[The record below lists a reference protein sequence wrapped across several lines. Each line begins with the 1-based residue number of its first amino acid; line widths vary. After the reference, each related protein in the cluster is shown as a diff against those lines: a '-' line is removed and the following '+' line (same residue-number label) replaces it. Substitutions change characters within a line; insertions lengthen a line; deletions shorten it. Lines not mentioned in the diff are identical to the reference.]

1 MGVKEAIFMRFPT
14 LTGKVSSVAVL
25 AAILATGPVVH
36 GQGRTGVGLIT
47 AVDTVNATL
56 ILDTRTGVQHIRVAT
71 AAPIRGDHGGVL
83 TFSDLRPGDAISYE
97 MASETAVRLHV
108 ARQFW
113 ALP

>member
-14 LTGKVSSVAVL
+14 LTGQVSSVAL
-25 AAILATGPVVH
+25 AAILTTGPVVY
-36 GQGRTGVGLIT
+36 GQGRTGAGLIT
-47 AVDTVNATL
+47 AIDTANATL
-56 ILDTRTGVQHIRVAT
+56 ILDTRTGVQHIRVA
-71 AAPIRGDHGGVL
+71 AAATIHGDHGGVL